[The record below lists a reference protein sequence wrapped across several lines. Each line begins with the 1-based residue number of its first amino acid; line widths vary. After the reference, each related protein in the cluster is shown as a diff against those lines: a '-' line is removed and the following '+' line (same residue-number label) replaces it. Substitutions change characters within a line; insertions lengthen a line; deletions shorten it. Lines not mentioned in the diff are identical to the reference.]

1 MVLVY
6 CSYLLKSNVYQLFLN
21 YYFSKRK
28 ENEHGYIRPY
38 RSN

>member
-6 CSYLLKSNVYQLFLN
+6 CSYLVVPNLTVKSNVYQLFLN

-28 ENEHGYIRPY
+28 EK
-38 RSN
+38 